1 MIKLF
6 QRLAMFAVVSVAVGA
21 AALTSCTKD
30 DEVINDVP
38 AMELKS
44 GSKHIL
50 QVHPYFIF
58 WRCWEELAPSSN
70 VIMIRKC
77 VCDERLYNP
86 YKPLPEIC
94 AVSVNMPDPD
104 VAVAHME
111 TTDGRIDRLVLYSS
125 AMENNLKNR
134 LLELVGIGK
143 ITFKE
148 DCPITDPA
156 SLEVLNQN
164 SIPAG
169 DYPIIRQGEDFVIII
184 EK

>member
-1 MIKLF
+1 MTKKLK
-6 QRLAMFAVVSVAVGA
+6 RLAMFTGVCVAVCTA
-21 AALTSCTKD
+21 VLTSCTKD
-30 DEVINDVP
+30 DEVINNVP
-38 AMELKS
+38 AMEMKNGVKHRLK
-44 GSKHIL
+44 
-50 QVHPYFIF
+50 VHPYFIF
-58 WRCWEELAPSSN
+58 WRCWEEQVPTSDY
-70 VIMIRKC
+70 ITIEKC
-77 VCDERLYNP
+77 VCDEKLYDPNR
-86 YKPLPEIC
+86 PLPEIC
-94 AVSVNMPDPD
+94 AVSVEMPDPD

-148 DCPITDPA
+148 VCPITDPA

>member
-1 MIKLF
+1 MTKKL
-6 QRLAMFAVVSVAVGA
+6 RKLAMFAVLSVAVGA
-21 AALTSCTKD
+21 APLTSCGKD
-30 DEVINDVP
+30 DEVINYVP
-38 AMELKS
+38 AMEMKNGVKHRLK
-44 GSKHIL
+44 
-50 QVHPYFIF
+50 VHPYFIF

-70 VIMIRKC
+70 VITIRRC
-77 VCDERLYNP
+77 VCDQSLYDP
-86 YKPLPEIC
+86 YQPLPEIC

-125 AMENNLKNR
+125 AMEDNLKNM
-134 LLELVGIGK
+134 LLDFVGIGK
-143 ITFKE
+143 ITFSV

-169 DYPIIRQGEDFVIII
+169 EYSIIMDGEDFVIII
-184 EK
+184 AE